1 MHSIKKALCILK
13 NGGVVAHITDT
24 CYGLACD
31 MTNPKA
37 VTKLFEIKHRPIN
50 MPVSA
55 LFASLEEAKKYVEW
69 NDMAEKL
76 AEKYL
81 PGPLTLILPLKK
93 PLPHPI
99 FTTPLLTTHYQL
111 LSAFASPLIQLQSVW
126 HRILVNLF
134 QQPPPTFMEVPIP
147 TP

>member
-1 MHSIKKALCILK
+1 MHSIKKVLCILK

-37 VTKLFEIKHRPIN
+37 VTKLFEIKHRPIS

-99 FTTPLLTTHYQL
+99 FT
-111 LSAFASPLIQLQSVW
+111 
-126 HRILVNLF
+126 
-134 QQPPPTFMEVPIP
+134 
-147 TP
+147 

>member
-1 MHSIKKALCILK
+1 
-13 NGGVVAHITDT
+13 
-24 CYGLACD
+24 
-31 MTNPKA
+31 
-37 VTKLFEIKHRPIN
+37 

-99 FTTPLLTTHYQL
+99 FTTPLLTTHYSLPTTLGIRISSHPIAERLAQDFGKPLSTTSANLHGGPNPYTIDQVVSCDLILDSGQL
-111 LSAFASPLIQLQSVW
+111 PEVPPSKVIDCTGKEP
-126 HRILVNLF
+126 RILR
-134 QQPPPTFMEVPIP
+134 I
-147 TP
+147 